1 MNNNAKRFPVK
12 DLPSAKSGA
21 KLQKINEITKY
32 PTEKFENT
40 KKKSKFAPRNYTKQ
54 YEKVNHPILFSHN
67 VGMYNECKKAK
78 DGNIEVH

>member
-1 MNNNAKRFPVK
+1 MLINKINNVNNNAKRFPVR

-54 YEKVNHPILFSHN
+54 YEKVNYTLHFSDY
-67 VGMYNECKKAK
+67 VGMRNVC
-78 DGNIEVH
+78 

>member
-1 MNNNAKRFPVK
+1 MLINKINNVNNNAKRFPVR

-54 YEKVNHPILFSHN
+54 YEKVNYPLHFSHY
-67 VGMYNECKKAK
+67 VGMRNVC
-78 DGNIEVH
+78 